1 MFTFLLILHIL
12 VCLILIFIVLLQQ
25 PQKGGMSL
33 IFGGGES
40 IFGGSGISPFMI
52 KITSAVAALL
62 LITSIGLVLTSQP
75 RIQRTQQRT
84 TTTEQQRR

>member
-40 IFGGSGISPFMI
+40 IFGGGGISPFMI
-52 KITSAVAALL
+52 KLTSAIAALL
-62 LITSIGLVLTSQP
+62 LITSIGLVLASQP
-75 RIQRTQQRT
+75 RIQKAQQKAT
-84 TTTEQQRR
+84 VTEQQKR

>member
-25 PQKGGMSL
+25 PQKGGMAL

-40 IFGGSGISPFMI
+40 IFGGGGISPFMI
-52 KITSAVAALL
+52 KLTSAIATLL

-75 RIQRTQQRT
+75 RVQRTQQRAT
-84 TTTEQQRR
+84 PVEQQRR

>member
-25 PQKGGMSL
+25 PQKGGMAL

-40 IFGGSGISPFMI
+40 IFGGGGLSPFMI
-52 KITSAVAALL
+52 KLTSAIAALL
-62 LITSIGLVLTSQP
+62 LITSISLVLTSQP
-75 RIQRTQQRT
+75 RVPRVQQRT
-84 TTTEQQRR
+84 VEQQRR